1 MKSNNNKKIYFA
13 SDNHLGA
20 PDYNSSLKREK
31 HFVQWLDFIKKDAQE
46 IFLLGDLFD
55 FWFEYKK
62 VVPKGFV
69 RVLGK
74 IAEIIDNG
82 TPIHYFVG
90 NHDLWMNDYFQMELG
105 VKVYRSPKDFNIM
118 KKTFYIGHG
127 DGLGPHDKGYKIMK
141 RVFSNS
147 FAKILYRLIHPDIG
161 IRLGQYFSQ
170 KNKITSRDK
179 DVNFLGDDNEW
190 LAKYSRKKLQEK
202 HRDYFIFGHRH
213 LPIQIELNE
222 TSKYINLGD
231 WINHYTYGVFDGN
244 KFETKKWKI

>member
-1 MKSNNNKKIYFA
+1 MKKI
-13 SDNHLGA
+13 
-20 PDYNSSLKREK
+20 
-31 HFVQWLDFIKKDAQE
+31 
-46 IFLLGDLFD
+46 
-55 FWFEYKK
+55 
-62 VVPKGFV
+62 
-69 RVLGK
+69 
-74 IAEIIDNG
+74 
-82 TPIHYFVG
+82 
-90 NHDLWMNDYFQMELG
+90 
-105 VKVYRSPKDFNIM
+105 
-118 KKTFYIGHG
+118 FYIGHG

-170 KNKITSRDK
+170 KNKIISGDK

-244 KFETKKWKI
+244 KFEIKKWKI